1 MTACVSEWHNLSD
14 TQKLDKYFYQD
25 TAVPARPKSA
35 ENRHTRLIRLA
46 KLLLPGTAA
55 LLISLLLIFPNLK
68 QQAYDIRLYITRPKS
83 GELEK
88 LHMEKTTFYI
98 TDKNNRV
105 TNLTA
110 ANIDETSPG
119 SKLIKLNRPEG
130 IIPNGDTTWIN
141 IKSPTGFFNQTENVL
156 RLTDGVEMF
165 YSDGMTVN
173 TFEAEFNF
181 TTSVGSGRS
190 HVSGQG
196 IFGDIEAEGFDL
208 YNKTGVLVFIGP
220 ADLKIR
226 EESFKSEKQ

>member
-1 MTACVSEWHNLSD
+1 MPD

-25 TAVPARPKSA
+25 TVAQKRKQSA
-35 ENRHTRLIRLA
+35 ENMHTRLIRLA
-46 KLLLPGTAA
+46 KLFLPGAAA
-55 LLISLLLIFPNLK
+55 LLISLLLIFPNLR
-68 QQAYDIRLYITRPKS
+68 QQSYDIKLDITRPKR

-88 LHMEKTTFYI
+88 LHMENTTFYI

-110 ANIDETSPG
+110 TNIDETAPG
-119 SKLIKLNRPEG
+119 SKLIKLNQPEG
-130 IIPNGDTTWIN
+130 IIPSSDTAWIN
-141 IKSPTGFFNQTENVL
+141 IKSPTGFFNQTENIL
-156 RLTDGVEMF
+156 KLTDGVEMF
-165 YSDGMTVN
+165 YSDGMSVN

-196 IFGDIEAEGFDL
+196 VFGDVEAEGFEL
-208 YNKTGVLVFIGP
+208 YNQTGVLAFIGP

-226 EESFKSEKQ
+226 EESFNSEKQ

>member
-1 MTACVSEWHNLSD
+1 MPD

-25 TAVPARPKSA
+25 TVAQKRKQSA
-35 ENRHTRLIRLA
+35 ENMHTRLIRLA
-46 KLLLPGTAA
+46 KLFLPGAAA
-55 LLISLLLIFPNLK
+55 LLISLLLIFPNLR
-68 QQAYDIRLYITRPKS
+68 QQSYDIKLDITRPKR

-88 LHMEKTTFYI
+88 LHMENTTFYI

-110 ANIDETSPG
+110 TNIDETAPG
-119 SKLIKLNRPEG
+119 SKLIKLNQPEG
-130 IIPNGDTTWIN
+130 IIPSSDTAWIN
-141 IKSPTGFFNQTENVL
+141 IKSPTGFFNQTENIL
-156 RLTDGVEMF
+156 KLTDGVEMF
-165 YSDGMTVN
+165 YSDGMSVN

-196 IFGDIEAEGFDL
+196 VFGDIEAEGFEL
-208 YNKTGVLVFIGP
+208 YNQTGVLAFIGP

-226 EESFKSEKQ
+226 EESFNSEKQ

>member
-1 MTACVSEWHNLSD
+1 MPD

-25 TAVPARPKSA
+25 TVAQKRKQSA
-35 ENRHTRLIRLA
+35 ENMHTRLIRLA
-46 KLLLPGTAA
+46 KLFLPGAAA
-55 LLISLLLIFPNLK
+55 LLISLLLIFPNLR
-68 QQAYDIRLYITRPKS
+68 QQSYDIKLDITRPKR

-88 LHMEKTTFYI
+88 LNMENTNFYI

-110 ANIDETSPG
+110 TNIDETAPG
-119 SKLIKLNRPEG
+119 SKLIKLNQPEG
-130 IIPNGDTTWIN
+130 IIPSSDTAWIN
-141 IKSPTGFFNQTENVL
+141 IKSPTGFFNQTENIL
-156 RLTDGVEMF
+156 KLTDGVEMF
-165 YSDGMTVN
+165 YSDGMSVN

-196 IFGDIEAEGFDL
+196 VFGDIEAEGFEL
-208 YNKTGVLVFIGP
+208 YNQTGVLAFIGP

-226 EESFKSEKQ
+226 EESFNSEKQ

>member
-1 MTACVSEWHNLSD
+1 MPD

-25 TAVPARPKSA
+25 TVAQKRKQSA
-35 ENRHTRLIRLA
+35 ENMHTRLIRLA
-46 KLLLPGTAA
+46 KLFLPGAAA
-55 LLISLLLIFPNLK
+55 LLISLLLIFPNLR
-68 QQAYDIRLYITRPKS
+68 QQSYDIKLDITRPKR

-88 LHMEKTTFYI
+88 LHMENTTFYI

-110 ANIDETSPG
+110 TNIDETAPG
-119 SKLIKLNRPEG
+119 SKLIKLNQPEG
-130 IIPNGDTTWIN
+130 IIPSSDTAWIN
-141 IKSPTGFFNQTENVL
+141 IKSSTGFFNQTENIL
-156 RLTDGVEMF
+156 KLTDGVEMF
-165 YSDGMTVN
+165 YSDGMSVN

-196 IFGDIEAEGFDL
+196 VFGDIEAEGFEL
-208 YNKTGVLVFIGP
+208 YNQTGVLAFIGP

-226 EESFKSEKQ
+226 EESFNSEKQ

>member
-1 MTACVSEWHNLSD
+1 MPD

-25 TAVPARPKSA
+25 TVAQKRKQSA
-35 ENRHTRLIRLA
+35 ENMHTRLIRLA
-46 KLLLPGTAA
+46 KLFLPGAAA
-55 LLISLLLIFPNLK
+55 LLISLLLIFPNLR
-68 QQAYDIRLYITRPKS
+68 QQSYDIKLDITRPKR

-88 LHMEKTTFYI
+88 LHMENTTFYI

-110 ANIDETSPG
+110 TNIDETAPG
-119 SKLIKLNRPEG
+119 SKLIKLNQPEG
-130 IIPNGDTTWIN
+130 IIPSSDTAWIN
-141 IKSPTGFFNQTENVL
+141 IKSPTGFFNQTENIL
-156 RLTDGVEMF
+156 KLTDGVEMF
-165 YSDGMTVN
+165 YSDGMSVN

-196 IFGDIEAEGFDL
+196 VFGDVEAEGFEL
-208 YNKTGVLVFIGP
+208 YNQTVVLVFIGP

-226 EESFKSEKQ
+226 EESFNSEKQ

>member
-1 MTACVSEWHNLSD
+1 MPD

-25 TAVPARPKSA
+25 TVAQKRKQSA
-35 ENRHTRLIRLA
+35 ENMHTRLIRLA
-46 KLLLPGTAA
+46 KLFLPGAAA
-55 LLISLLLIFPNLK
+55 LLISLLLIFPNLR
-68 QQAYDIRLYITRPKS
+68 QQSYDIKLDITRPKR

-88 LHMEKTTFYI
+88 LHMENTTFYI

-110 ANIDETSPG
+110 TNIDETAPG
-119 SKLIKLNRPEG
+119 SKLIKLNQPES
-130 IIPNGDTTWIN
+130 IIPSSDTAWIN
-141 IKSPTGFFNQTENVL
+141 IKSSTGFFNQTENIL
-156 RLTDGVEMF
+156 KLTDGVEMF
-165 YSDGMTVN
+165 YSDGMSVN

-196 IFGDIEAEGFDL
+196 VFGDIEAEGFEL
-208 YNKTGVLVFIGP
+208 YNQTGVLAFIGP

-226 EESFKSEKQ
+226 EESFNSEKQ